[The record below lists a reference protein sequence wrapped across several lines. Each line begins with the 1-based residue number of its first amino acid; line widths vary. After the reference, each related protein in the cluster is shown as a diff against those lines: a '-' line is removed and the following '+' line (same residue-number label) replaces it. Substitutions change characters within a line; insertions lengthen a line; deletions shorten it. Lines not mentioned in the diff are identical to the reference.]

1 MLIAKKDVQDAAGA
15 LKVCAGQDTV
25 AEAAVHATYDLFK
38 DDEIETVLLIIA
50 KIEFNFINKE
60 VMLQNISIMCP
71 IISTSISN
79 CYCIP
84 AWLFIIGNKEVIS
97 REGTKQEDLT
107 GIGAYALAVT
117 PLLHFL

>member
-1 MLIAKKDVQDAAGA
+1 M
-15 LKVCAGQDTV
+15 

-38 DDEIETVLLIIA
+38 DDEIETVLLINA
-50 KIEFNFINKE
+50 EIEFNFINKE